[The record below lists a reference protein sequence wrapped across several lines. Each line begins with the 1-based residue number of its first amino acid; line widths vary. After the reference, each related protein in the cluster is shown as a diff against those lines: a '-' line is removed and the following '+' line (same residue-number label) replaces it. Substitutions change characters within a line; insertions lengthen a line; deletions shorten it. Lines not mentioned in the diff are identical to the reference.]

1 MGTLVLIF
9 LFSCPAIALCYC
21 HVKAKMKPMNQ
32 RREPSLIHLSFQ
44 DDSRDL
50 RVQDPEYEEIQ
61 ATRNASS
68 STFSAPGLIVD
79 YSLTLCPAYG
89 QVSQESRAG
98 TVVNFPSFPPHTS
111 SRPQAPEYE
120 DIHELQVARNTN
132 PSTSSP
138 SGVPDLATAY
148 TFTRCPA
155 YEQVPQDSGVEF
167 ETVAEISSLPP
178 CAPSQQRV
186 PEYEDIHELQATK
199 NADHS
204 HSGALDLT
212 AYRFNKGPT
221 YGNVPEHAGREA
233 VDPSHIDV
241 PTDPEAHEYEDI
253 KMVQTKKEDMP
264 YASPDIM
271 ADYVFTQ
278 CPAL

>member
-21 HVKAKMKPMNQ
+21 HMKAKMKPTNQ
-32 RREPSLIHLSFQ
+32 SREPSLIHLSIQ
-44 DDSRDL
+44 DDSHDL
-50 RVQDPEYEEIQ
+50 RVQEPEYEEVQ
-61 ATRNASS
+61 ATRNPNFSSS

-98 TVVNFPSFPPHTS
+98 TVVDFPSFPPHTS

-120 DIHELQVARNTN
+120 DIHELQVARNATI
-132 PSTSSP
+132 SP
-138 SGVPDLATAY
+138 SGVPDLAAAY

-186 PEYEDIHELQATK
+186 PEYEDIHELRATK
-199 NADHS
+199 NADHSSFS

-212 AYRFNKGPT
+212 AYSGPT

-241 PTDPEAHEYEDI
+241 PSDPQAHEYEDI
-253 KMVQTKKEDMP
+253 KMVHTKKEAMP
-264 YASPDIM
+264 YDKSQPSP
-271 ADYVFTQ
+271 A
-278 CPAL
+278 